1 MGSGYK
7 KLYESSERENK
18 ILTQMIET
26 KDALIENLEK
36 LVAVQQETLEK
47 LNEQVDA
54 LQRICNSQQA
64 VLDNLTA
71 TPVEE

>member
-1 MGSGYK
+1 
-7 KLYESSERENK
+7 
-18 ILTQMIET
+18 MIET

-36 LVAVQQETLEK
+36 LVAVQQETLEN